1 MAGKVCYPEQREQ
14 RSQHIPS
21 NHCCPRRETE
31 LRPCYGSL
39 AILLL
44 ILAPALVDAQVAR
57 SELEN
62 RYQKKQA
69 SAFLKNAIWER
80 TLDAAKERA
89 RRDNLPIVAYFTRS
103 YSP

>member
-1 MAGKVCYPEQREQ
+1 
-14 RSQHIPS
+14 
-21 NHCCPRRETE
+21 
-31 LRPCYGSL
+31 L

-44 ILAPALVDAQVAR
+44 ILAPALVDAQIAR